1 MRAAVVRFWRAAYSE
16 NITGQSAM
24 VAYNLLLSIFP
35 LALLAL
41 FIGGRLLQS
50 KELEDSVLK
59 DLEGLFPGST
69 ETTLRNLLDQLRN
82 ASTDVGVGAVLLSVW
97 FGASFWGSV
106 DTAFCRIYHARC
118 RTWLEQKRFAL
129 GMLVVV
135 LLFMAASVAAPTAQ
149 SILVSGANG
158 LPFGLDRV
166 HGIVL
171 AASLIITFAILFATL
186 CLIYWRVPNFAVPWT
201 AVWPGAAAATVA
213 IAVIDYGFPL
223 YLSNI
228 STIGRFGTTFVFV
241 VIVLAWFYALA
252 IILLGG
258 AVINAMRAHR
268 ERETPPER

>member
-1 MRAAVVRFWRAAYSE
+1 MRGAVARFWRAAYSE

-50 KELEDSVLK
+50 NELENSVLK

-69 ETTLRNLLDQLRN
+69 EATLRHLLDQLRN
-82 ASTDVGVGAVLLSVW
+82 ASTDVGVGALLLSIW

-118 RTWLEQKRFAL
+118 RSWLEQKRFAL

-135 LLFMAASVAAPTAQ
+135 LLFMAASVSAPTVQ

-158 LPFGLDRV
+158 LPFGLNNV

-171 AASLIITFAILFATL
+171 AASLIITFSVLFATL

-223 YLSNI
+223 YFSNI
-228 STIGRFGTTFVFV
+228 STIGHFGTTFVFV

-258 AVINAMRAHR
+258 AVINALRAHR
-268 ERETPPER
+268 EGEPPPER